1 MRRRTTITNSVDHR
15 YFTAD
20 LVLRDVSYK
29 DTGTL
34 TCSYNG
40 TYDIN
45 SIDNSSSIHLYVED
59 KSHLLKNSG
68 FDYFTAKQTDSFI
81 LPCLPTHPEVNVT
94 LWRNEHLVK
103 DKFITFDPKV
113 RRLKLRTRRT
123 RVIFDNF
130 LVSDDF
136 TWNLTKL
143 QKWFYWTFSFP
154 WKCT

>member
-113 RRLKLRTRRT
+113 RRLKLRTS

-130 LVSDDF
+130 FVTEDF
-136 TWNLTKL
+136 TWNMMKL
-143 QKWFYWTFSFP
+143 QKWFYWSFSFS
-154 WKCT
+154 WKCAY

>member
-113 RRLKLRTRRT
+113 RRLKLRTR
-123 RVIFDNF
+123 VIFDNF
-130 LVSDDF
+130 FVTEDF
-136 TWNLTKL
+136 TWNLMKL
-143 QKWFYWTFSFP
+143 QKWFYWSFSFS
-154 WKCT
+154 WKCTY